1 MPHLAHP
8 PRRQRGVTLIVAL
21 VMLVII
27 GLTSAAVMRGAMSA
41 DTIANNSRLQTLA
54 QQTAQIALRYCESQ
68 LEVPVG
74 PRAITVRDTAA
85 TEAQQAWLQFNNWH
99 GAGAIAA
106 DVPASLLASTDSS
119 FTPGKTPQC
128 LAEGSPLGAN
138 VFIVTARGFSPG
150 YQENAAGRAVT
161 GSVVWLQSTV
171 RLGT

>member
-1 MPHLAHP
+1 MQQLSSR
-8 PRRQRGVTLIVAL
+8 PRQQRGVTLIVAL

-41 DTIANNSRLQTLA
+41 DTVANNSRLQTLA

-68 LEVPVG
+68 LELAEEDRV
-74 PRAITVRDTAA
+74 ITVQATAA
-85 TEAQQAWLQFNNWH
+85 TEAEQAWLQFDNWH
-99 GAGAIAA
+99 GSGAIAA
-106 DVPASLLASTDSS
+106 DVPAALLASDDSS
-119 FTPGKTPQC
+119 FAPGETPQC
-128 LAEGSPLGAN
+128 LAEGSPLGAS

-150 YQENAAGRAVT
+150 YEENTAGRAVS